1 MSWGRIVADRAF
13 FQHMGARLCRVESV
27 LYSLTRYSTERTIL
41 GVP

>member
-1 MSWGRIVADRAF
+1 MSWGRIVADAAAIR
-13 FQHMGARLCRVESV
+13 HMGVRLCAVESV